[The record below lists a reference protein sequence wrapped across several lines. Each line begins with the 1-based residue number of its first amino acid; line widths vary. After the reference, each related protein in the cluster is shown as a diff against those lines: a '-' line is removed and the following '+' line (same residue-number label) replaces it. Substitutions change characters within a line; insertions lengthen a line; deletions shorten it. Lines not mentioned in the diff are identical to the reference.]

1 MQEKAIRNLSVIV
14 AVARN
19 GAIGKAGDLLW
30 HISEDLRHFK
40 AVTSGHAVLMG
51 RTTYL
56 SFPRRPL
63 PDRFHIVLSA
73 TALVDDLQ
81 VPEERRGDVV
91 CVRNVEE
98 ALRCLPADEEAFV
111 IGGGRVYAQ
120 FLPFCSKAYI
130 TEVDA
135 DFEADTFFP
144 ALRSEEWQVQE
155 CGEWQT
161 DTRTGLRF
169 RYLVYKRID
178 DK

>member
-1 MQEKAIRNLSVIV
+1 MNLSVIV

-19 GAIGKAGDLLW
+19 GAIGREGDLLW
-30 HISEDLRHFK
+30 HISDDLRHFK

-51 RTTYL
+51 RKTYE

-73 TALVDDLQ
+73 TATLDDLQ
-81 VPEERRGDVV
+81 VPEPRRADVV
-91 CVRNVEE
+91 CVRDVAQALAQVSRRGEE
-98 ALRCLPADEEAFV
+98 EVFV
-111 IGGGRVYAQ
+111 IGGGRVYEQ
-120 FLPFCSKAYI
+120 FLPFCDKAYI

-144 ALRSEEWQVQE
+144 ALSGAEWQVQE

-161 DTRTGLRF
+161 DLRTSLRF
-169 RYLVYKRID
+169 RYLTYKRVR
-178 DK
+178 